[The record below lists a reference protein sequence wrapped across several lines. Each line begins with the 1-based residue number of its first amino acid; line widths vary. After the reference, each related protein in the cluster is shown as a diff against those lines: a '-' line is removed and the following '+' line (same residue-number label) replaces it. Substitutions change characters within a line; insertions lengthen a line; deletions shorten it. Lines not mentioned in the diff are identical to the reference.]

1 MKRAGL
7 SASRNLTH
15 GERAL
20 IPADFAREL
29 PLESVRIVL
38 RAHNPFARTK
48 VLVRGRRIFWPGAPE
63 DVSREGAGLQTL
75 LVHEL
80 AHVWQYESGRLTAL
94 RYLTDPRNWQYGYT
108 AGSEFESL
116 GIEAQA
122 DLVADWWRVRR
133 SLPPL
138 RHIGEPPT
146 RDWLE
151 AAIPFGRPPPLPV

>member
-1 MKRAGL
+1 M
-7 SASRNLTH
+7 SASRHLTP

-20 IPADFAREL
+20 VPEAFAREL
-29 PLESVRIVL
+29 PLESVRIIL

-80 AHVWQYESGRLTAL
+80 AHVWQYETGRLTAF
-94 RYLTDPRNWQYGYT
+94 RYLSDPRNWRYGYRT
-108 AGSEFESL
+108 GAEFESL

-138 RHIGEPPT
+138 RHIGAPPT
-146 RDWLE
+146 REWLE
-151 AAIPFGRPPPLPV
+151 EAIPFGRPPPLPV

>member
-1 MKRAGL
+1 MSG
-7 SASRNLTH
+7 SRNLTP

-20 IPADFAREL
+20 VPEAFAREL

-38 RAHNPFARTK
+38 RAHNPFARNK
-48 VLVRGRRIFWPGAPE
+48 VLVRGRRIFWPGAPA

-80 AHVWQYESGRLTAL
+80 AHVWQYETGRLTAI
-94 RYLTDPRNWQYGYT
+94 RYLTDPCNWQYGYRT
-108 AGSEFESL
+108 GAAFESL
-116 GIEAQA
+116 GTEAQA

-133 SLPPL
+133 GLPPL
-138 RHIGEPPT
+138 RHIGASPT

-151 AAIPFGRPPPLPV
+151 STIPFGRLPSLPV